1 MGHPKGVKS
10 NLKIMKWEEQ
20 IAAIS
25 MYLKHVYYP
34 DSILENKNVI
44 RRKRMKRD
52 FRKTTESYKFIGN
65 KLRKLKVCRKFKD
78 ATSES
83 K

>member
-1 MGHPKGVKS
+1 MGCPKGVKS
-10 NLKIMKWEEQ
+10 NLKRMEWEEQ
-20 IAAIS
+20 IAAIC
-25 MYLKHVYYP
+25 MYLKHGYYP

-78 ATSES
+78 PTSES

>member
-10 NLKIMKWEEQ
+10 NLKRMEWEEQ

-25 MYLKHVYYP
+25 MYLKHGYYP
-34 DSILENKNVI
+34 ASILENKNI
-44 RRKRMKRD
+44 LQKERMKRD
-52 FRKTTESYKFIGN
+52 FCKTTEINKFIDN
-65 KLRKLKVCRKFKD
+65 KLRKLKVCRKFTD

>member
-1 MGHPKGVKS
+1 MGRPKGVKS
-10 NLKIMKWEEQ
+10 NLKRMEWEEQ
-20 IAAIS
+20 ISAIS
-25 MYLKHVYYP
+25 MYLKHGYYP

>member
-1 MGHPKGVKS
+1 MGCPKGVKS
-10 NLKIMKWEEQ
+10 NFKRKEWEEQ

-25 MYLKHVYYP
+25 MYLKHGCYP
-34 DSILENKNVI
+34 ASVLENKNVL

-52 FRKTTESYKFIGN
+52 FRKTTESYKFIDN

>member
-1 MGHPKGVKS
+1 MGCPKGVKS
-10 NLKIMKWEEQ
+10 NLKRMEWEEQ

-25 MYLKHVYYP
+25 VYLKHGYYP
-34 DSILENKNVI
+34 ASILENKSVM

-52 FRKTTESYKFIGN
+52 FRKTSESYKFIDD
-65 KLRKLKVCRKFKD
+65 KLRKLKVCRKFRD

>member
-1 MGHPKGVKS
+1 MGCPKGVKS
-10 NLKIMKWEEQ
+10 NLKRMEWEEQ

-25 MYLKHVYYP
+25 MYLNHGYNP
-34 DSILENKNVI
+34 ASILENKNLM

-52 FRKTTESYKFIGN
+52 FRKTSKSYKFIDN

>member
-1 MGHPKGVKS
+1 MGRPKGVKS
-10 NLKIMKWEEQ
+10 NLKRMEWEEQ

-25 MYLKHVYYP
+25 MYLKHGYYP

-52 FRKTTESYKFIGN
+52 FCKTTESYKFIEN

>member
-1 MGHPKGVKS
+1 MGCPKGVKS
-10 NLKIMKWEEQ
+10 NLKRMEWEEQ
-20 IAAIS
+20 IATIS
-25 MYLKHVYYP
+25 VYLKHGYYP
-34 DSILENKNVI
+34 ASILENKSVM

-52 FRKTTESYKFIGN
+52 FRKTSESYKFIDD
-65 KLRKLKVCRKFKD
+65 KLRKLKVCRKFRD

>member
-10 NLKIMKWEEQ
+10 NLKRMEWEEQ

-25 MYLKHVYYP
+25 MYLKHGYYP
-34 DSILENKNVI
+34 DSILKNKNVI

-52 FRKTTESYKFIGN
+52 FRKTTESFKFIGN

>member
-1 MGHPKGVKS
+1 MGRPKGAKS
-10 NLKIMKWEEQ
+10 NLKRMEWEEQ

-25 MYLKHVYYP
+25 MYLKHGYYP
-34 DSILENKNVI
+34 DSILENKNVM

>member
-1 MGHPKGVKS
+1 MGRPKGVKS
-10 NLKIMKWEEQ
+10 NLKRMEWEEE

-25 MYLKHVYYP
+25 MYLKHGYYP
-34 DSILENKNVI
+34 DSILQDKNAM

-52 FRKTTESYKFIGN
+52 FRKKTESYKFIGN

>member
-1 MGHPKGVKS
+1 MSHPKGVKS
-10 NLKIMKWEEQ
+10 NLKRMEWEEQ

-25 MYLKHVYYP
+25 IYLKHGYYP
-34 DSILENKNVI
+34 DSILENKIVM

-65 KLRKLKVCRKFKD
+65 KLRKL
-78 ATSES
+78 SL
-83 K
+83 

>member
-1 MGHPKGVKS
+1 MGHPKVVKLD
-10 NLKIMKWEEQ
+10 LKRMEWKEQ
-20 IAAIS
+20 IAAIC
-25 MYLKHVYYP
+25 MYLKHGYYP
-34 DSILENKNVI
+34 DSIQENKNVI
-44 RRKRMKRD
+44 RRKRMKSD

>member
-1 MGHPKGVKS
+1 MGRPKGVKS
-10 NLKIMKWEEQ
+10 NLKRMEWEEQ
-20 IAAIS
+20 IAAIC
-25 MYLKHVYYP
+25 MYLKHGYYP

-52 FRKTTESYKFIGN
+52 FCKTTESYKFIGN
-65 KLRKLKVCRKFKD
+65 KLRKLKVCRKFKG

>member
-1 MGHPKGVKS
+1 MGCPKGVKS
-10 NLKIMKWEEQ
+10 NLKRMEWEEQ

-25 MYLKHVYYP
+25 MYLKHGYYP
-34 DSILENKNVI
+34 ASILENKNVM

-52 FRKTTESYKFIGN
+52 FCKTSESYKFIDN